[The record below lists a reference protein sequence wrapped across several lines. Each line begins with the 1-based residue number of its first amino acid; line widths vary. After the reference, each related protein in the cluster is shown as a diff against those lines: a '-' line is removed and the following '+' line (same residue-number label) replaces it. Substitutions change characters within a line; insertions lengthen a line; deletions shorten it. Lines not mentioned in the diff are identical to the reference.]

1 MKTSNIELENELFKS
16 VYDKTPE
23 YIKNLD
29 LMDFSNEGEFTFT
42 LKKEHLKPYNEKT
55 NPEGL
60 NLEEWFANYAKE
72 AKVSTAGIRG
82 PQNILYPQD
91 TRFPINLVGIV
102 LGNFS

>member
-42 LKKEHLKPYNEKT
+42 LKKNI
-55 NPEGL
+55 L
-60 NLEEWFANYAKE
+60 NLITKKLIQ
-72 AKVSTAGIRG
+72 KV
-82 PQNILYPQD
+82 
-91 TRFPINLVGIV
+91 
-102 LGNFS
+102 